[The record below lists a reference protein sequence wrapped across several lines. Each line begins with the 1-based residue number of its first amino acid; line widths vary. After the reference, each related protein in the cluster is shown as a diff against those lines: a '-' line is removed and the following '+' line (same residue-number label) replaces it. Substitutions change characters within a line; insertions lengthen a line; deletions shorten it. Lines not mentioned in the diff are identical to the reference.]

1 MGFNPGIHLLL
12 GLFKGHTRSIANII
26 NNYSVKLQIR
36 HLYAVAVQFTWQI
49 GLKAKPASA
58 KPPMR
63 CFVGLAV
70 FGKG

>member
-49 GLKAKPASA
+49 GLKAKTGQRKNTYALFCWLRS
-58 KPPMR
+58 
-63 CFVGLAV
+63 FW
-70 FGKG
+70 